1 MDPEGEARNNVT
13 YVGQGMAPNAFL
25 LLFCSVF
32 SRLRDHI
39 LFDKVIKPA
48 A

>member
-13 YVGQGMAPNAFL
+13 YVGEGMAPDTFL
-25 LLFCSVF
+25 LLLLVF
-32 SRLRDHI
+32 SRLPRPYSI
-39 LFDKVIKPA
+39 DKVIKPA